1 VAGLS
6 FLDHVHHEDAPK
18 AETRLQATKRHQSS
32 KLEMLEKRKI
42 LAGAELAAAEITE
55 AALKTEGAVAEDA
68 DAEVRGED
76 GLKAR
81 RLPAML
87 NMNDRDGLGDKNY
100 AFALSFSFYF
110 AYFGCSFAK
119 AAVFFWGGGGLLI
132 APANSQQ
139 PAPLYQRLL
148 GGFRYLP
155 SQKGASHGHL
165 E

>member
-1 VAGLS
+1 MAGLS
-6 FLDHVHHEDAPK
+6 FFDHVHHEDAPK

-32 KLEMLEKRKI
+32 KLEMLEKRKV
-42 LAGAELAAAEITE
+42 LAAAELAAAEITE

-68 DAEVRGED
+68 EAEVYGED
-76 GLKAR
+76 GLKDR
-81 RLPAML
+81 WLPAMQ
-87 NMNDRDGLGDKNY
+87 NMNNRDGLGVKNY
-100 AFALSFSFYF
+100 AFVLSLFLLLRLFWLLF
-110 AYFGCSFAK
+110 CHGCCFFG
-119 AAVFFWGGGGLLI
+119 GGGGLFI
-132 APANSQQ
+132 APANSEQ

>member
-1 VAGLS
+1 VVGLS
-6 FLDHVHHEDAPK
+6 FFDHVHHEDAPK

-32 KLEMLEKRKI
+32 KLEMLEKRKVQ
-42 LAGAELAAAEITE
+42 AAAELASAEITE

-68 DAEVRGED
+68 AAEVYGED

-81 RLPAML
+81 WLPAMQ
-87 NMNDRDGLGDKNY
+87 NMNNRDGRGVKNY
-100 AFALSFSFYF
+100 AFVLSFSLLLRLFWLLF
-110 AYFGCSFAK
+110 LPRLL
-119 AAVFFWGGGGLLI
+119 FFLGGGGLLI